1 MPDIRAISRI
11 CIDANHETES
21 DEEEEQELKII
32 LTTERRLSV
41 HSQDSLNSRKSEKLR
56 FENEFCPVKQ
66 PFETLLEQTSN
77 DDMMSQPL
85 DAPLI
90 LVSKD
95 EVPKQLQEAVVPQPL
110 NIDAIQIPAEEI
122 HQPW

>member
-1 MPDIRAISRI
+1 MPEIRAISRI
-11 CIDANHETES
+11 CIDAIHVSES

-32 LTTERRLSV
+32 LTTERRLSDRS
-41 HSQDSLNSRKSEKLR
+41 HDSLNSPKSEKLR
-56 FENEFCPVKQ
+56 FENEFFPIKQ

-95 EVPKQLQEAVVPQPL
+95 EVPKQLQVAVVPQPL

-122 HQPW
+122 H

>member
-1 MPDIRAISRI
+1 MPEIRAISRI
-11 CIDANHETES
+11 CIDAIHESES

-32 LTTERRLSV
+32 LTTERRLSDRS
-41 HSQDSLNSRKSEKLR
+41 HDSLNSPKSEKLR
-56 FENEFCPVKQ
+56 FENEFFPIKQ

-122 HQPW
+122 H